1 MSENMVEPQRPQ
13 KTIWRRGAC
22 WINKPTRAQTHAR
35 ARTPTQP
42 PPLPPH
48 TQKYVILV
56 AWVRKH
62 ARSRAT
68 VMFIW
73 TTICLVS
80 ARNSQKTKFV
90 SVIFRLSTIASAST
104 RRSRRTQPVPII
116 KNKHFNV
123 HSALLLANLI
133 MSVNLIKNVKYEIW
147 WNFVRW

>member
-1 MSENMVEPQRPQ
+1 MSENMLEPERPQ
-13 KTIWRRGAC
+13 KTIWRRVAC
-22 WINKPTRAQTHAR
+22 LINKPTRAQTHSR

-42 PPLPPH
+42 HPHPTTHTHTH

-56 AWVRKH
+56 AWVREH

-80 ARNSQKTKFV
+80 ARNSQKTEFV

-116 KNKHFNV
+116 K
-123 HSALLLANLI
+123 SSTLTSTLL
-133 MSVNLIKNVKYEIW
+133 
-147 WNFVRW
+147 FV